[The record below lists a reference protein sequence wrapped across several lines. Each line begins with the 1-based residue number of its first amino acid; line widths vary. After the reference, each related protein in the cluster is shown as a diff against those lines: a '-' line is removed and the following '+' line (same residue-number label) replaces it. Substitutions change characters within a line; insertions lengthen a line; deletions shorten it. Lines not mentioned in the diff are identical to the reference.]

1 MTLSFDNTDPNYPAI
16 AAMVNDQFG
25 AIPNLNI
32 AAGDEMY
39 AFSEINCG
47 SRILGLMAYFRAG
60 MQINDAVRQLICWH
74 FGDTSKVTAFLDF
87 AGGYGRSTRF
97 LRHDL
102 PAERLWV
109 SEILPDALT
118 FQAEQFGVRTIPS
131 KTVPEEFQ
139 PGQRFDFIFVSSL
152 FSHLPESTF
161 VRWLATLYNLLSPGG
176 LLVFSVHNELTLP
189 PDTEMPSSGI
199 HFIPSTEIPSLDV
212 ADYGA
217 TIVADHFVRAAIR
230 AAAGTESQRIPQGL
244 CFTQDLYL
252 VANGNLKSGPVP
264 FEYGPNGCVD
274 FCRRTELDRMKLTG
288 WAYDATEG
296 QRIKRIEVYYNGILR
311 GACELNHYRP
321 DVAAYLGHSDKPE
334 AVRSG
339 WDCSIDLEG
348 ENISPEQDWI
358 LVKAVSTNGR
368 EFVLRLDHPANV
380 SEFNLQGWTYTNSRQ
395 NSKAIVSAIRFIEQP
410 RDGRFTTADSTISG
424 WVAVNDGAPLAGLVL
439 QGRFGAVPFTVT
451 ERPDVT
457 AAFPG
462 FSSIGFHA
470 VLPLKYL
477 TVLDPRLRFV
487 TESGQVLVVLD
498 TVSEPSATLAVANLA
513 GNGGGDVVSG

>member
-1 MTLSFDNTDPNYPAI
+1 MSFDNTDPNYPAM

-25 AIPNLNI
+25 VTPNLDI

-60 MQINDAVRQLICWH
+60 IQINDAVRQLIRWH
-74 FGDTSKVTAFLDF
+74 FGDPSKITAFLDF
-87 AGGYGRSTRF
+87 AAGYGRSTRF

-102 PAERLWV
+102 PAESVWM
-109 SEILPDALT
+109 SEILPDALE
-118 FQAEQFGVRTIPS
+118 FQERQLGVRTIPS
-131 KTVPEEFQ
+131 HNVPEKFR

-161 VRWLATLYNLLSPGG
+161 SRWLATLYNLLSPGG

-189 PDTEMPSSGI
+189 PDVAMPASGI

-217 TIVADHFVRAAIR
+217 TIVADHFVRTAIKG
-230 AAAGTESQRIPQGL
+230 ATGAESQRVPQGL

-252 VANGNLKSGPVP
+252 VANGPMKSGPVP
-264 FEYGPNGCVD
+264 FQYGPNGCVD
-274 FCRRTELDRMKLTG
+274 FCRRVEPDRMKLTG
-288 WAYDATEG
+288 WAFDATEG
-296 QRIKRIEVYYNGILR
+296 QKIKRVEVYYNGILR

-321 DVAAYLGHSDKPE
+321 DVAAYLGHSDRPE

-339 WDCSIDLEG
+339 WDCSIDLQG
-348 ENISPEQDWI
+348 EQIRPEQDWI
-358 LVKAVSTNGR
+358 LAKAVSTNGR

-380 SEFNLQGWTYTNSRQ
+380 SEFNLQGWTYSNSIQ
-395 NSKAIVSAIRFIEQP
+395 NSKAIVSALRFIEHP
-410 RDGRFTTADSTISG
+410 RDGRFTTADLSISG
-424 WVAVNDGAPLAGLVL
+424 WVAANDPESMAGLRL
-439 QGRFGAVPFTVT
+439 QGRFGSVPFTVT
-451 ERPDVT
+451 DRPDVL

-462 FSSIGFHA
+462 FSAIGFQA
-470 VLPLKYL
+470 VLPSEYL
-477 TVLDPRLRFV
+477 TVLDPRLRFIAQ
-487 TESGQVLVVLD
+487 SGEVLAILD
-498 TVSEPSATLAVANLA
+498 TISEPSASLALEHLTGKVTNQ
-513 GNGGGDVVSG
+513 